1 MAFKRLPLRWLRC
14 HIPIITI
21 LGRQRSRLISEFKAS
36 LVYRVSPKTDRTTQR
51 SLALKRQTNKQK
63 ASMASNPALHEAEM
77 RRPLLLADRS
87 LLSSKF
93 RKPVDSLRE

>member
-1 MAFKRLPLRWLRC
+1 MGEEVIPLRVL
-14 HIPIITI
+14 
-21 LGRQRSRLISEFKAS
+21 S
-36 LVYRVSPKTDRTTQR
+36 KTEWMDLKKEY
-51 SLALKRQTNKQK
+51 LALQK